1 MLENDLGGT
10 PATAMPSA
18 ARRVRGR
25 LQIPPIQHVH
35 ELGDSRLTHH
45 QESSILQH
53 VVIGVRRGVLE
64 FGNRK
69 QVGAIRDAKFGLC
82 LYGGSY
88 HFRLAAADTA
98 VEQLVTVAAPNR
110 GRRDP
115 GYRFHI
121 YVGWRRRDGQTWLP
135 TGKASMLERDCPAA
149 GLELAVGVASSRG
162 PSEDDR
168 AIQSPL
174 LTRAVMRSLLRSL

>member
-45 QESSILQH
+45 QESSVLQH
-53 VVIGVRRGVLE
+53 VVISVRRGVLE

-121 YVGWRRRDGQTWLP
+121 CWVSSEGWPNLASRWKGVNAREGLPRGWPRVSGWR
-135 TGKASMLERDCPAA
+135 SF
-149 GLELAVGVASSRG
+149 VARTV
-162 PSEDDR
+162 E
-168 AIQSPL
+168 
-174 LTRAVMRSLLRSL
+174 